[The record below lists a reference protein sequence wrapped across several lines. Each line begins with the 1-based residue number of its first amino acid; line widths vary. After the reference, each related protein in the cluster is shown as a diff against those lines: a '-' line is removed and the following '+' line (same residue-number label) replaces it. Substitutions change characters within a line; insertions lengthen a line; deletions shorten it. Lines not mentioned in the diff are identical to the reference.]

1 MDIRLFTCNL
11 FSENSYLITTQDV
24 CLLVDPGFYG
34 KGEIEQLLDRL
45 DGRVPD
51 AILLTH
57 SHFDHTLGVV
67 PLQKLWPDVPVYMS
81 PEEAVVQEHNETYC
95 KIIGIKD
102 ADFSFRWRPVSDGD
116 VLSFGGDVG
125 DGQGGG
131 SSGEQGGGGGAGQ
144 GGGSS
149 GEQGGGGGAG
159 QGGGSSGEQGGGGGA
174 GQGGGKTRLDGST
187 EQGGDGGAGQGGDSK
202 AEQGGGLEF
211 KVIATPGHTP
221 GSICWY
227 CESHGIIFTGDT
239 LFADSIGRTD
249 LGHGDYDAEIKSI
262 MEKLMVLPGSTKVYP
277 GHGGTTT
284 IGRERTCNPFL
295 QPFNEPLD
303 IPDDSELTGI
313 EIHPDF

>member
-102 ADFSFRWRPVSDGD
+102 ADFSFRWRSVSDGD

-125 DGQGGG
+125 T
-131 SSGEQGGGGGAGQ
+131 
-144 GGGSS
+144 
-149 GEQGGGGGAG
+149 G

-174 GQGGGKTRLDGST
+174 GQGGGKT
-187 EQGGDGGAGQGGDSK
+187 GQ
-202 AEQGGGLEF
+202 GGLEF

-295 QPFNEPLD
+295 QPFNEPID
-303 IPDDSELTGI
+303 ISDDTELTGI

>member
-1 MDIRLFTCNL
+1 MDIKLFTCNL
-11 FSENSYLITTQDV
+11 FSENSYLITTPDV

-102 ADFSFRWRPVSDGD
+102 ADFSFRWRSVSDGD

-125 DGQGGG
+125 T
-131 SSGEQGGGGGAGQ
+131 
-144 GGGSS
+144 
-149 GEQGGGGGAG
+149 G

-295 QPFNEPLD
+295 QPFNEPID
-303 IPDDSELTGI
+303 ISDDTELTGI

>member
-11 FSENSYLITTQDV
+11 FSENSYLITTPDV

-102 ADFSFRWRPVSDGD
+102 ADFSFQWRPVSDGD
-116 VLSFGGDVG
+116 VLSFGGD
-125 DGQGGG
+125 
-131 SSGEQGGGGGAGQ
+131 
-144 GGGSS
+144 
-149 GEQGGGGGAG
+149 GGAG

-174 GQGGGKTRLDGST
+174 GQGGGKT
-187 EQGGDGGAGQGGDSK
+187 GQGGGK
-202 AEQGGGLEF
+202 TGQGGLEF

-295 QPFNEPLD
+295 EPFNEPLD

>member
-102 ADFSFRWRPVSDGD
+102 ADFSFRWRSVSDGD
-116 VLSFGGDVG
+116 VLSFGGDVGTGQGGGSSGEQGGGGGAGQGGGKTGRDGGKTGRDGGTEQGGDGG

-144 GGGSS
+144 GGGKT
-149 GEQGGGGGAG
+149 G
-159 QGGGSSGEQGGGGGA
+159 Q
-174 GQGGGKTRLDGST
+174 
-187 EQGGDGGAGQGGDSK
+187 
-202 AEQGGGLEF
+202 GGLEF

-295 QPFNEPLD
+295 QPFNEPID
-303 IPDDSELTGI
+303 ISDDTELTGI

>member
-1 MDIRLFTCNL
+1 
-11 FSENSYLITTQDV
+11 
-24 CLLVDPGFYG
+24 
-34 KGEIEQLLDRL
+34 
-45 DGRVPD
+45 
-51 AILLTH
+51 
-57 SHFDHTLGVV
+57 
-67 PLQKLWPDVPVYMS
+67 
-81 PEEAVVQEHNETYC
+81 
-95 KIIGIKD
+95 
-102 ADFSFRWRPVSDGD
+102 
-116 VLSFGGDVG
+116 
-125 DGQGGG
+125 
-131 SSGEQGGGGGAGQ
+131 
-144 GGGSS
+144 
-149 GEQGGGGGAG
+149 
-159 QGGGSSGEQGGGGGA
+159 
-174 GQGGGKTRLDGST
+174 
-187 EQGGDGGAGQGGDSK
+187 
-202 AEQGGGLEF
+202 LEF

>member
-1 MDIRLFTCNL
+1 
-11 FSENSYLITTQDV
+11 
-24 CLLVDPGFYG
+24 VDPGFYG

-116 VLSFGGDVG
+116 VLSFGGDG
-125 DGQGGG
+125 GAGQGGG

-174 GQGGGKTRLDGST
+174 GQGGGSSGEQGGGGGAGQGSDVGAGQGSGKTRLDGST